1 MKTKTSLILTVAIM
15 ALSGSASAEVKIALV
30 AKSLGNGFFEAA
42 NVGAQQ
48 AAKELGDVKVIYTG
62 PTTTTAEAQIE
73 VLNGLIAQGVDAIAI
88 SANDPDAVV
97 PVLKK
102 PCSAVSKWSP
112 GIPAWRQRVGKSIS
126 TPPIM
131 P

>member
-1 MKTKTSLILTVAIM
+1 MKTKTSLILTVAAL
-15 ALSGSASAEVKIALV
+15 ALSGSALAEVKIALV

-62 PTTTTAEAQIE
+62 PTTTTAEAQID

-102 PCSAVSKWSP
+102 RCSAASRWSR
-112 GIPAWRQRVGKSIS
+112 GTPAQRRQAARSIL
-126 TPPIM
+126 TPRITP
-131 P
+131 

>member
-1 MKTKTSLILTVAIM
+1 MKIKASLILTVAAL
-15 ALSGSASAEVKIALV
+15 ALSGSALAEVKIALV

-42 NVGAQQ
+42 NVGAQE

-88 SANDPDAVV
+88 SASR
-97 PVLKK
+97 L
-102 PCSAVSKWSP
+102 CR
-112 GIPAWRQRVGKSIS
+112 GIPAWRKPGVRS
-126 TPPIM
+126 TSTRPIT

>member
-1 MKTKTSLILTVAIM
+1 MKIKASLILTVAAL
-15 ALSGSASAEVKIALV
+15 ALSGSALAEVKIAPV

-42 NVGAQQ
+42 NVGAQE

-73 VLNGLIAQGVDAIAI
+73 VLNGLIARGVDAIAI

-102 PCSAVSKWSP
+102 RCSAASRLCR
-112 GIPAWRQRVGKSIS
+112 GIPAWRKPGVRSIS
-126 TPPIM
+126 TRPIT